1 MNKQLPYEIQR
12 CFELGAVKLGRS
24 LEILEWPSGGKE
36 APPPEI
42 NALISVMFYLSNLP
56 QPFQIYA
63 EGTCASGRI
72 DMMGYDGET
81 AIAIE
86 AKNFG
91 EINKQAVALLKDL
104 ERLRTFVPVL
114 AENLNDGLTPNHWWQ
129 KAQARWG
136 IILISSF
143 RDRDV
148 AEAWLSKDAEQ
159 FQEIMSR
166 YPKPKDRAQTDTA
179 GNPTGFFKLYKAFD
193 NSNRGAARVTTAER
207 WKGDGEGWFLW
218 GAIQL

>member
-1 MNKQLPYEIQR
+1 VNKQLPFEIQR
-12 CFELGAVKLGRS
+12 CFELGALKLGIS
-24 LEILEWPSGGKE
+24 LEVLEWPSGGKN
-36 APPPEI
+36 AAPPEI
-42 NALISVMFYLSNLP
+42 NALINVIFYLCNLP
-56 QPFQIYA
+56 RPFQIYA

-72 DMMGYDGET
+72 DMMGYNGET

-114 AENLNDGLTPNHWWQ
+114 AENLNDGLTPNQWWQ
-129 KAQARWG
+129 NAQARWG

-143 RDRDV
+143 RGRDV
-148 AEAWLSKDAEQ
+148 ADAWISQEEGK

-166 YPKPKDRAQTDTA
+166 YSKQNHAQTDMA
-179 GNPTGFFKLYKAFD
+179 GYPTGFFKLYKAFD
-193 NSNRGAARVTTAER
+193 NANRGATRITTAAR

-218 GAIQL
+218 GALPL